1 MDGEPES
8 IGTADAFH
16 AAGGDGGEA
25 DTDSGATADAS
36 QDSTSH
42 HPSHPS
48 TPRDVGGDAAG
59 HEAEA
64 GVSVAAS
71 GGDYQQQSSA
81 GDMSVVGNGD
91 GGSGGGSACVGGGGV
106 DGSAAAGGAVSG
118 GVAGEGREG
127 QGAAEGGGGGAVA
140 EGPRPPLKRDLL
152 RRKFDEEISEPWVQ
166 CDRCNRWVHQARI
179 GSSLDRVCFFCI
191 FVLLCCFLQCFD

>member
-25 DTDSGATADAS
+25 ETDSGATADAS
-36 QDSTSH
+36 QDSTTH

-48 TPRDVGGDAAG
+48 TPSDVGDAAG
-59 HEAEA
+59 VEAEA
-64 GVSVAAS
+64 GVSAATAS
-71 GGDYQQQSSA
+71 GGDDHEQSSA
-81 GDMSVVGNGD
+81 GDTGLVGNGE

-106 DGSAAAGGAVSG
+106 DDSAAAGGAVSG
-118 GVAGEGREG
+118 GVSGEGRDG

-152 RRKFDEEISEPWVQ
+152 RRKFDDEISEPWVQ
-166 CDRCNRWVHQARI
+166 CDRCNRWVHQARK
-179 GSSLDRVCFFCI
+179 DRG
-191 FVLLCCFLQCFD
+191 

>member
-16 AAGGDGGEA
+16 AAGGGDGGEA
-25 DTDSGATADAS
+25 ETDSGATAGAS
-36 QDSTSH
+36 QDSTTH

-48 TPRDVGGDAAG
+48 TLRDVGGDAAG
-59 HEAEA
+59 VEAEA
-64 GVSVAAS
+64 GVSVAAAN
-71 GGDYQQQSSA
+71 GGDFQQQSSA
-81 GDMSVVGNGD
+81 GDTSVVGNGD

-118 GVAGEGREG
+118 EEREG

-179 GSSLDRVCFFCI
+179 GSSLGEVCLL
-191 FVLLCCFLQCFD
+191 VL